1 MDVTYS
7 FCTYL
12 DRHYL
17 PRGLALVRSLQR
29 HCPDFRLWLLCLD
42 AECYSIL
49 SQLQL
54 LNVRPIALEA
64 LEAADAELAAV
75 KPARSRVEYYFT
87 CTPALPLHVLQRNPQ
102 IELITYLDADLFFYA
117 DPAPLFAELDQR
129 SVGIIEHRYPPHL
142 ASMRR
147 CGIYNVGWV
156 SFRRDAAGLACLH
169 WWRERCLE
177 WCFDRCEPGRYA
189 DQKYLDDWPERFAN
203 VAVLRHPGANVGPWN
218 AGRYRF
224 SRGRQ
229 GVYVAGQPLLF
240 YHFHALKQ
248 VQSWLFH
255 ADLTAYGVQPSGVLR
270 ADVYYPYI
278 RAVAEEARRLSAWL
292 PAETFCRTLR
302 FPEAQR
308 FGPNWLHRLSGLA
321 RDAASLF
328 RRRIRPQY
336 FWALGP
342 VRCDSV
348 KKARNS

>member
-1 MDVTYS
+1 
-7 FCTYL
+7 
-12 DRHYL
+12 
-17 PRGLALVRSLQR
+17 
-29 HCPDFRLWLLCLD
+29 
-42 AECYSIL
+42 
-49 SQLQL
+49 
-54 LNVRPIALEA
+54 
-64 LEAADAELAAV
+64 
-75 KPARSRVEYYFT
+75 
-87 CTPALPLHVLQRNPQ
+87 
-102 IELITYLDADLFFYA
+102 
-117 DPAPLFAELDQR
+117 
-129 SVGIIEHRYPPHL
+129 
-142 ASMRR
+142 
-147 CGIYNVGWV
+147 
-156 SFRRDAAGLACLH
+156 
-169 WWRERCLE
+169 
-177 WCFDRCEPGRYA
+177 
-189 DQKYLDDWPERFAN
+189 
-203 VAVLRHPGANVGPWN
+203 
-218 AGRYRF
+218 
-224 SRGRQ
+224 
-229 GVYVAGQPLLF
+229 VYVAGQPLLF